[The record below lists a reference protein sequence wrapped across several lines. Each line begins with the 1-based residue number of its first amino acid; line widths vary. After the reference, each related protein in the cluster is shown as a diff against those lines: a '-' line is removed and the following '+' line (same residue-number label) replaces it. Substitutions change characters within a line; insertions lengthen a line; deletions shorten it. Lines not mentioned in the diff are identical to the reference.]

1 METTRQTMLSI
12 LRRRSATVD
21 GLTKELGLAPATV
34 RRHLDILAR
43 DGHVEVTQ
51 VRRRTGRPH
60 YVFSLS
66 DSGHDLFPKHYV
78 RITNRLIEE
87 IVALTPDET
96 SGRSGGELAD
106 LVFER
111 MAQRLAQ
118 RIVPRVHG
126 ATLAERMR
134 ATTEALAEEGIV
146 FDIEAAQDCYL
157 LVGHGCPCPRAADG
171 HRLAGLSAGQVCAH
185 DQRLLSLLLA
195 ADVTYVEPG
204 SVGQEGY
211 CAYRVRERRPTNG
224 PSGLA
229 EKPLTREES
238 LV

>member
-1 METTRQTMLSI
+1 METTRQLILNI
-12 LRRRSATVD
+12 LRRRPATVD
-21 GLTKELGLAPATV
+21 ELTRELGLAPATV

-43 DGHVEVTQ
+43 DGHTDVTQ
-51 VRRRTGRPH
+51 VRRKTGRPH
-60 YVFSLS
+60 YVFALS
-66 DSGHDLFPKHYV
+66 ESGEALFPKHYV

-87 IVALTPDET
+87 IVSLTTQET
-96 SGRSGGELAD
+96 SGRDGGELAK
-106 LVFER
+106 LVFEK
-111 MAQRLAQ
+111 MAHRLAH
-118 RIVPRVHG
+118 RVAPRVHG
-126 ATLAERMR
+126 ATLGERVR
-134 ATTEALAEEGIV
+134 SAAEALTEEGIA
-146 FDIEAAQDCYL
+146 FDVEERAGGFL
-157 LVGHGCPCPRAADG
+157 LVGHGCPCPRLAD
-171 HRLAGLSAGQVCAH
+171 RQSQVCAH

-211 CAYRVRERRPTNG
+211 CAYRVRERRPANG